1 MSSGESQSLGHR
13 VVVQLDPVL
22 IQRCRRCR
30 WLEMR
35 AVRIWRSAGRGR
47 HRGRCDGSRGR
58 QLRIAA
64 AARFRLEGEVERRR
78 RCQLRRH
85 PGSWRLG
92 TTHDTQTVGNNVMKN
107 SGPFHFRA
115 GARRERERAV
125 GLSTSNEGIQHPAA
139 ANSIFICL
147 CVCVSLLLMAG
158 PVPELLVVYPQTAGL
173 VAGAGG
179 SAPVRHRRILPI
191 GFGSCTSI
199 HPLFYYRSC
208 CRRRHNSSHR
218 PLLFAGGFPISKIQ
232 HKAKGNGENR
242 KKKEEIA
249 ALRIPETP
257 PTLCGA
263 TSASLI
269 LRFDF
274 ISSVF
279 LSYLPTNW
287 PVREG
292 HFFCFL
298 SFANTNRYF

>member
-1 MSSGESQSLGHR
+1 
-13 VVVQLDPVL
+13 
-22 IQRCRRCR
+22 
-30 WLEMR
+30 MR

-232 HKAKGNGENR
+232 HKAKGNGEKIEKKRR
-242 KKKEEIA
+242 KLLLSAYQRLLPLYA
-249 ALRIPETP
+249 AQHLP
-257 PTLCGA
+257 LWFCV
-263 TSASLI
+263 LI
-269 LRFDF
+269 LLVAFFFLICRLIDPSGRAIFF
-274 ISSVF
+274 VFF
-279 LSYLPTNW
+279 LSPIQIAISNKPINL
-287 PVREG
+287 
-292 HFFCFL
+292 
-298 SFANTNRYF
+298 

>member
-147 CVCVSLLLMAG
+147 CVCVSLADGRARPRVACCLSTDGRIGRWRRRLRPRSPSSHPSHWLRLLHIHPSALLLQ
-158 PVPELLVVYPQTAGL
+158 ELLP
-173 VAGAGG
+173 
-179 SAPVRHRRILPI
+179 
-191 GFGSCTSI
+191 
-199 HPLFYYRSC
+199 
-208 CRRRHNSSHR
+208 
-218 PLLFAGGFPISKIQ
+218 
-232 HKAKGNGENR
+232 
-242 KKKEEIA
+242 
-249 ALRIPETP
+249 P
-257 PTLCGA
+257 PTQLLPPSIIVCW
-263 TSASLI
+263 
-269 LRFDF
+269 RF
-274 ISSVF
+274 S
-279 LSYLPTNW
+279 
-287 PVREG
+287 
-292 HFFCFL
+292 HKQ
-298 SFANTNRYF
+298 NTAQGERKWGK